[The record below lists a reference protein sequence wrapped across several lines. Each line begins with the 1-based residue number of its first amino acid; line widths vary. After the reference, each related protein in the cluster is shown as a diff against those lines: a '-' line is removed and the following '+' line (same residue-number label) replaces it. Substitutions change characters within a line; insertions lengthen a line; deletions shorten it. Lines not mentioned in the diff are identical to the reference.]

1 MVTSVDKILQAL
13 LLKDNLCDMNVLEI
27 MLTLC
32 ILHIYL
38 FININYTI
46 ELCTTM
52 HKTRYM
58 QIK

>member
-27 MLTLC
+27 MLTMYST
-32 ILHIYL
+32 YL

-58 QIK
+58 QLK